1 MKKDELKS
9 TLGSIKASDGLV
21 ERTMLVVANRRRAE
35 KREPFFLRM
44 GFGVRL
50 AGAACALLLTV
61 TVAGALM
68 KSGSI
73 PSANSTEDVQK
84 AKDSVIQTEA
94 QTPCGTTSTRDTI
107 DLLKQD
113 AQDCDGE
120 WAIFKGSVFY
130 AAPSKASEEGTYPI
144 DVSISVINHEES
156 SEGIEGLTENI
167 EAYALF
173 TDDAERHKLID
184 SINEPISL
192 LIEKDS
198 MGKWKIKRIIY

>member
-1 MKKDELKS
+1 MKKIELKS
-9 TLGSIKASDGLV
+9 TLGSIKASEELV
-21 ERTMLVVANRRRAE
+21 ERTMLVVADRRRAE
-35 KREPFFLRM
+35 KREPFLLRM

-61 TVAGALM
+61 TVAGALI

-73 PSANSTEDVQK
+73 PSQNSTEDVQK

-94 QTPCGTTSTRDTI
+94 QTPCGTTSTHDTI

-113 AQDCDGE
+113 AQGCDGE

-130 AAPSKASEEGTYPI
+130 AAPSQVSEEGAYPV
-144 DVSISVINHEES
+144 DVQISIIKQEES
-156 SEGIEGLTENI
+156 SEKTDALPERID
-167 EAYALF
+167 AYALF
-173 TDDAERHKLID
+173 SEDAERQKLID
-184 SINEPISL
+184 SIDEPISL

-198 MGKWKIKRIIY
+198 NGKWKIKRIIY